1 MAASRTDSALS
12 NVVVDVVSEA
22 IGQSRRAN
30 PSAPVTG
37 GPAGNA
43 RLTAWTGLLLLVL
56 SLAELVTLLDVHG
69 LISWHIFLGILLLPP
84 ALLKT
89 GSTGWRIVRYYT
101 GNRAYRT
108 AGPPPLLLRILGPA
122 VVVSTLGLLASGIAL
137 IVIGPSQSRTALFSG
152 LGRQI
157 DAVMIHKVV
166 FLIWLAV
173 TGLHVLGRLVPA
185 FNLTT
190 GRETPDVEIA
200 GRFSRG
206 TLVVASLAA
215 GIGAAALTLGASGA
229 WVNLPRYHG

>member
-1 MAASRTDSALS
+1 MGAARTDSALS
-12 NVVVDVVSEA
+12 NAVIDVVSEA
-22 IGQSRRAN
+22 TGQSRREN
-30 PSAPVTG
+30 PTAPVTG

-69 LISWHIFLGILLLPP
+69 LISWHIFIGTLLLPP

-108 AGPPPLLLRILGPA
+108 AGPPPLVLRVLGPA
-122 VVVSTLGLLASGIAL
+122 VVASTLGLLVSGIAL
-137 IVIGPSQSRTALFSG
+137 IVIGPVHSRTVLFSA

-157 DAVMIHKVV
+157 DAVMLHKIV

-190 GRETPDVEIA
+190 GRETPSEGIA

-206 TLVVASLAA
+206 TMVIASVAA
-215 GIGAAALTLGASGA
+215 GIGAAALVLAASGA
-229 WVNLPRYHG
+229 WVTLPRYRG